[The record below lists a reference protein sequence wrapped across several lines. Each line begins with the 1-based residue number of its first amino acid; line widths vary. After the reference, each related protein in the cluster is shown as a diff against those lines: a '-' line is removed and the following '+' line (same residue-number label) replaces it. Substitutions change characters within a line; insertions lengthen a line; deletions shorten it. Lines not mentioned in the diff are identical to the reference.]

1 MTRKRILVTGG
12 AGFVGSHLCERL
24 LADRHE
30 VVCLDN
36 FFTGTHANVAKLRD
50 NPRFELFRHD
60 VQEKL
65 TMEVDQ
71 IFHLACPASPIHY
84 QRNPVRTIRTAVE
97 GTLNLLDVARE
108 SGARMLIAS
117 TSEVY
122 GDPAEHPQTEA
133 YWGNVNPIGPR
144 ACYDEGKRCAEALA
158 TAYANQYGVQVRI
171 ARIFNTYGPRMHE
184 NDGRVVSNFVVQAL
198 SGKPLTIF
206 GDGKQTRSFCY
217 VTDLIEGFVRLLA
230 SEHGSDPVNLGNPRE
245 STMIELATLI
255 KQMTASRSEI
265 VHEPLPKDDPVR
277 RNPDITRAKKLL
289 SGWSPVVPLEKG
301 IGETIAY
308 FRSVLAV
315 LGTS

>member
-1 MTRKRILVTGG
+1 MSRKRILVTGG
-12 AGFVGSHLCERL
+12 AGFLGSHLSERL
-24 LADRHE
+24 LADGHE

-36 FFTGTHANVAKLRD
+36 FFTGTHSNVAGLRD
-50 NPRFELFRHD
+50 NARFELFRHD
-60 VQEKL
+60 VQESL

-108 SGARMLIAS
+108 SGARMMIAS

-158 TAYANQYGVQVRI
+158 TAYASQYGVEVRI

-217 VTDLIEGFVRLLA
+217 VSDLIEGFVRLMA
-230 SEHGSDPVNLGNPRE
+230 SEHGCAPVNLGNPRE

-255 KQMTASRSEI
+255 KQMTGSKSEI

-277 RNPDITRAKKLL
+277 RNPNISRAQKLL
-289 SGWSPVVPLEKG
+289 GGWTPVVPLEKG
-301 IGETIAY
+301 IAATIEY
-308 FRSVLAV
+308 FRGVV
-315 LGTS
+315 EG